1 VWATTRH
8 RPGGGGGAGA
18 VRAADHRDHRL
29 FVCRSVLSKK
39 RTATALAQLFGTPVS
54 EGTVATMTSRAAEG
68 LGEFLDQVKHRLIEA
83 QVVGFDETKLRVAGR
98 LHWVHCARTGKYTLI
113 TCHAKRGR
121 VGIDDAGVLSS
132 FRGIAV
138 HDAWAPYDSYLDVEH
153 QLRCAHVLREL
164 AAVADTASD
173 ADWCWANQ
181 AADALV
187 TMQQLVAEAIAAGA
201 DTLDPDVLAIQ
212 IQRYRSAAQL
222 GICQTCG
229 CRIGHPYQATWA
241 YSWISPSRWWHR
253 RPRPG
258 GCGHD
263 HRS

>member
-1 VWATTRH
+1 
-8 RPGGGGGAGA
+8 
-18 VRAADHRDHRL
+18 
-29 FVCRSVLSKK
+29 
-39 RTATALAQLFGTPVS
+39 
-54 EGTVATMTSRAAEG
+54 MTSRAAEG

-83 QVVGFDETKLRVAGR
+83 QVVGFDETKLRMAGR
-98 LHWVHCARTGKYTLI
+98 LHWVHCAHTGKYTLI

-121 VGIDDAGVLSS
+121 VGINDAGVLSS